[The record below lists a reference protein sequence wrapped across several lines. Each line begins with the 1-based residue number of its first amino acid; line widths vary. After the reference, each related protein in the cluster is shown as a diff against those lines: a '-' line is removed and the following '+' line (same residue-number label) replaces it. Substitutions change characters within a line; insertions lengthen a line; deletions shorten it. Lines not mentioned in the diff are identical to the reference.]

1 MQPQAKW
8 ANPMTFSRVI
18 PRRARLQGAAGSLLP
33 SLPAAATT
41 IEISDVF
48 QSFDGREVL
57 CGLNLTLTE
66 RRIGIVGA
74 NGSGK
79 STFARLLNGLLL
91 PDRGTVRID
100 GLDTAR
106 EAKAVRRKV
115 GFVFQ
120 NPDTQI
126 VLPTVE
132 EDIAFGLKGHTSS
145 AAERAANVTATL
157 DRFGLGALRHAPA
170 HRLSGGQKQLLAIA
184 GVLITGPDCIIFDE
198 PTTLLDLRNA
208 RRIGQVIADLAQTA
222 IVVTHDL
229 PLLAGFDR
237 VLVFDQGRIVADDEP
252 GPALRAYVERMT

>member
-1 MQPQAKW
+1 ML
-8 ANPMTFSRVI
+8 R
-18 PRRARLQGAAGSLLP
+18 G
-33 SLPAAATT
+33 
-41 IEISDVF
+41 ISV
-48 QSFDGREVL
+48 
-57 CGLNLTLTE
+57 TLTE

-79 STFARLLNGLLL
+79 STFARLLNGLML

-100 GLDTAR
+100 GLETAR
-106 EAKAVRRKV
+106 EARAVRRKV

-132 EDIAFGLKGHTSS
+132 EDIAFGLRGQKSG
-145 AAERAANVTATL
+145 AAERAAKVTAIL
-157 DRFGLGALRHAPA
+157 DRFGLADLRQAPA

-184 GVLITGPDCIIFDE
+184 GVLITAPDCIVFDE

-229 PLLAGFDR
+229 PLLTGFDR

-252 GPALRAYVERMT
+252 GPALRSYVERMT